1 MVQELID
8 LRQSIVEG
16 RYQDA
21 LDIVDDLEG
30 MGKQAIL
37 RNIESFLV
45 RLLVH
50 LIKNQVAKCLTNSW
64 AASINDSIRQIKKL
78 NLKDNKKSFY
88 INQSDWS
95 EYLVEAFEAALLEAS
110 IEVYGGSYT
119 PMQLK
124 EMVNQE
130 QVLNIALS
138 LISLTYEHSAKELLS
153 VVKKH
158 FVNLPGGK
166 DWLEKRI

>member
-8 LRQSIVEG
+8 LRQCIVEG

-50 LIKNQVAKCLTNSW
+50 LIKNQVEKRLTNSW
-64 AASINDSIRQIKKL
+64 AASISDSIRQIKKL

-110 IEVYGGSYT
+110 IEVCGGSYT
-119 PMQLK
+119 PMQLE

-130 QVLNIALS
+130 QILNIALS
-138 LISLTYEHSAKELLS
+138 LISLTYEYSARELLS

-158 FVNLPGGK
+158 FINLPGGQ

>member
-1 MVQELID
+1 MVQELIE

-21 LDIVDDLEG
+21 LDIVDELEG

-50 LIKNQVAKCLTNSW
+50 IIKNNIEKRLTNSW
-64 AASINDSIRQIKKL
+64 AASISDSIRQIKKL

-88 INQSDWS
+88 INKDDWS
-95 EYLVEAFEAALLEAS
+95 EYVLEAFEAALMEAS
-110 IEVYGGSYT
+110 IEVCGGAYT
-119 PMQLK
+119 PVQL
-124 EMVNQE
+124 EEIVNKK
-130 QVLNIALS
+130 QVIELALY
-138 LISLTYEHSAKELLS
+138 LIFLTYEHSPKDLLS

-158 FVNLPGGK
+158 FINLPGGQE
-166 DWLEKRI
+166 WLEKRI